1 MPYHIIGA
9 DGLAA
14 FANKDWIHLICLT
27 LTCHAMF
34 AEKKTGY
41 RGGWARC
48 SHKKGLDSP
57 LKHLKLS
64 HYVIFAKKTGGG
76 LDVLAKNIQKKVIG

>member
-1 MPYHIIGA
+1 MFDSHMPC
-9 DGLAA
+9 
-14 FANKDWIHLICLT
+14 NVRK
-27 LTCHAMF
+27 
-34 AEKKTGY
+34 KKTGY